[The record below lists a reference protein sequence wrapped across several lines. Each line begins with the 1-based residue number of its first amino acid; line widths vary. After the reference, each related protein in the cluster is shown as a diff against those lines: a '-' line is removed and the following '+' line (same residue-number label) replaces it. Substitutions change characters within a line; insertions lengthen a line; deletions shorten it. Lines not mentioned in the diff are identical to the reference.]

1 MSYLDVAVKYAN
13 DILSDDIPSGYLI
26 KLAAQRFL
34 NDIDENSPFFIDED
48 DLNLIVDFCQSFDL
62 TEVYPPRKTIL
73 EPFQI
78 WILAN
83 VWCIKSRETLQKKYR
98 VANISVG
105 RGNAKTQLVALLC
118 IYELLYGHDAQ
129 IVLASNTT
137 KQTME
142 VDYSKVKMLCLQK
155 DPKQKHIRIFY
166 NKITYN
172 NNRIIVTSNEAKP
185 FDGLSGSLMC
195 LDEMHLFDNTNIYGT
210 LRSSMIKRND
220 NIMFII
226 STAGLSMDTDY
237 YKLCQY
243 SEKVLFGEIKDNSH
257 FAAIYTIDSDDK
269 YAPDLYD
276 NDIYIKKANPMLG
289 VSVQADAIKQELQ
302 VAKFSDTD
310 RVPILVKHLN
320 MFHHHNEGNEFIPF
334 KYIEDAMSDISLDD
348 EEFKNQEVCVGVDLS
363 ENDDISAVAY
373 MIKKEDTYYFFTD
386 YFICRDALTT
396 KKNKERYRE
405 AAENGHIIIQES
417 PAVDYDKIIEKLN
430 ERNKGNP
437 IRLISYDKYRA
448 GDFVKK
454 LNSLDYYLLA
464 FSQLPSSM
472 NRPLRE
478 MQRLFLLGKIKIQNN
493 PITTWMFSNVVTK
506 QSYTGL
512 ITIDKSDSDTNKIDG
527 VSAMADALGG
537 YLVSPDY
544 GFNVW

>member
-1 MSYLDVAVKYAN
+1 MSYLEVAINYSI
-13 DILSDDIPSGYLI
+13 DIISNEIPSGTLI

-34 NDIDENSPFFIDED
+34 NDLDENSPYFIDED
-48 DLNLIVDFCQSFDL
+48 DLNIIVEFCQSFDL
-62 TEVYPPRKTIL
+62 TEVYPPRKTEL
-73 EPFQI
+73 QPWQI

-83 VWCIKSRETLQKKYR
+83 VWCIKSKDTLMRKYR

-129 IVLASNTT
+129 IILASNTT

-142 VDYSKVKMLCLQK
+142 VDYAKLKMLCLQK
-155 DPKQKHIRIFY
+155 DPRQKHIKIYY
-166 NKITYN
+166 NKITYGT
-172 NNRIIVTSNEAKP
+172 NRIIVTSNEAKP

-226 STAGLSMDTDY
+226 STAGLSMDTDC

-243 SEKVLFGEIKDNSH
+243 SEKVLFNEIKDDTH
-257 FAAIYTIDSDDK
+257 FAAVYTIDADDR
-269 YAPDLYD
+269 YAADLYD

-289 VSVQADAIKQELQ
+289 VSVQSGAIKQELQ
-302 VAKFSDTD
+302 VAKHSETD

-320 MFHHHNEGNEFIPF
+320 LFHHHNEENEFIPY
-334 KYIEDAMSDISLDD
+334 KYITQALADISLEDQ
-348 EEFKNQEVCVGVDLS
+348 EFKGQEVYCGVDLS
-363 ENDDISAVAY
+363 ENDDISAVSY
-373 MIKKEDTYYFFTD
+373 MIKKDDVYYFFTD

-396 KKNKERYRE
+396 KKNRERYRE
-405 AAENGHIIIQES
+405 AAENGFMIIQET
-417 PAVDYDKIIEKLN
+417 PAVDYDKIIEKIN
-430 ERNKGNP
+430 ERNITNP
-437 IRLISYDKYRA
+437 IKLISYDKYRA

-478 MQRLFLLGKIKIQNN
+478 IQRLFLLGKIKIQDN
-493 PITTWMFSNVVTK
+493 PITTWMFSNVITK
-506 QSYTGL
+506 QNFTGL
-512 ITIDKSDSDTNKIDG
+512 VTIDKSDSDTNKIDG

-537 YLVSPDY
+537 YLVSPEY